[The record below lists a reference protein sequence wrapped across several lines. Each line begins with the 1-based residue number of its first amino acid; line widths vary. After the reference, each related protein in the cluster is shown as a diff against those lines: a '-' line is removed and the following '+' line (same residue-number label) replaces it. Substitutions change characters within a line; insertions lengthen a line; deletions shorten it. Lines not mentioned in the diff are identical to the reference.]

1 MDRGSADEA
10 IVVVK
15 LLADEDA
22 VTYLR
27 IKLIVSCMDAG
38 GEGWN
43 MIPSLHILKQLML

>member
-1 MDRGSADEA
+1 MGRGSADET

-15 LLADEDA
+15 LFAYDDA

-27 IKLIVSCMDAG
+27 IKRTERCMDAE

-43 MIPSLHILKQLML
+43 MVPSCHMLT

>member
-1 MDRGSADEA
+1 MGRGSADET

-15 LLADEDA
+15 LPADEGM

-27 IKLIVSCMDAG
+27 IKAVENSMDAG

-43 MIPSLHILKQLML
+43 M

>member
-1 MDRGSADEA
+1 MGRGFADET

-15 LLADEDA
+15 RFADEDA

-27 IKLIVSCMDAG
+27 TKRIVSCTDAG

-43 MIPSLHILKQLML
+43 MILSFHIQNN